1 MLVQVSVQID
11 GREPFV
17 VERSLSGSAD
27 EVEEQVREVLQRAG
41 RMMLEPAFQQIA
53 DRIPAPCCCGK
64 SMKNCNRRTVGI
76 MTTCGEVII
85 QRRRYRC
92 RRCGHELHPA
102 DARLCCG
109 KHRVSRPLAK
119 RVCQLAAVEHFT
131 RLPELVLAQHGV
143 SLCHE
148 TILEL
153 AHDVGGAAE
162 RMRLAEARSSVA
174 RRKPPQITIS
184 NPPER
189 IYVSVDGIMYC
200 TNETEADPEH
210 SGQKRL
216 IWQQMKVGC
225 VYWEDARERWHKQ
238 MVWGRESPEEFGI
251 SLWRLAMECGYGQA
265 NQKLFAADG
274 GAWCWDIHARYFSD
288 ATGILD
294 WYHASEH
301 VWAAAKV
308 VDPDSSDAWANEALT
323 SMHEGGGAVVAA
335 WLKRQISRRRGK
347 TRQAIEGL
355 HAYVAD
361 KVHHMDYPRARQNGW
376 QIGSGMIESTC
387 KQLVAQ
393 RLKGPGMHWSEQGAL
408 AITALRAT
416 DLNGNWDVFWA
427 TCSIKT

>member
-11 GREPFV
+11 GRESFV
-17 VERSLSGSAD
+17 LEQSLSGSAE

-41 RMMLEPAFQQIA
+41 RVMLEPAFQQIA
-53 DRIPAPCCCGK
+53 DGTHAPCCCGR
-64 SMKNCNRRTVGI
+64 SMKNCNRRTVSL
-76 MTTCGEVII
+76 MTTCGEVVI

-92 RRCGHELHPA
+92 RRCGYELHPA

-109 KHRVSRPLAK
+109 KHRVSKPLAK

-143 SLCHE
+143 RLCHE
-148 TILEL
+148 TILDM

-162 RMRLAEARSSVA
+162 RMRLAEARSSIT
-174 RRKPPQITIS
+174 RREPPRMTIS
-184 NPPER
+184 NPPKR

-210 SGQKRL
+210 AGQKRL

-225 VYWEDARERWHKQ
+225 VYWEDAHKRWHKQ

-265 NQKLFAADG
+265 HEKLFAADG

-308 VDPDSSDAWANEALT
+308 VDPDLSEAWAKEALT
-323 SMHEGGGAVVAA
+323 RMHDGGGAELAK
-335 WLKRQISRRRGK
+335 WLKCQISPRRGK
-347 TRQAIEGL
+347 ARQAMEGL
-355 HAYVAD
+355 YAYVAD
-361 KVHHMDYPRARQNGW
+361 KVHHMNYPQARANGW

-393 RLKGPGMHWSEQGAL
+393 RLKGPGMHWSEPGAL

-416 DLNGNWDVFWA
+416 DLNGNWNDFWA

>member
-11 GREPFV
+11 GRESFV
-17 VERSLSGSAD
+17 LEQSLSGSAED
-27 EVEEQVREVLQRAG
+27 VEEQVREVLQRAG
-41 RMMLEPAFQQIA
+41 RAMLEPAFQQIA
-53 DRIPAPCCCGK
+53 DGTHAPCCCGR
-64 SMKNCNRRTVGI
+64 SMKNCNRRTVSL
-76 MTTCGEVII
+76 MTTCGEVVI

-92 RRCGHELHPA
+92 RRCGYELHPA

-109 KHRVSRPLAK
+109 KHRVSKPLAK

-143 SLCHE
+143 RLCHE
-148 TILEL
+148 TILDM

-162 RMRLAEARSSVA
+162 RMRLAEARSSIT
-174 RRKPPQITIS
+174 RREPPRMTIS
-184 NPPER
+184 NPPKR

-200 TNETEADPEH
+200 TNETETDPEH
-210 SGQKRL
+210 AGQKRL

-225 VYWEDARERWHKQ
+225 VYWEDAHKRWHKQ

-265 NQKLFAADG
+265 HEKLFAADG

-308 VDPDSSDAWANEALT
+308 VDPDSSEAWAKEALT
-323 SMHEGGGAVVAA
+323 QMHDGGGAELAM
-335 WLKRQISRRRGK
+335 WLKCQISPRRGK
-347 TRQAIEGL
+347 ARQAMEGL
-355 HAYVAD
+355 YAYVAD
-361 KVHHMDYPRARQNGW
+361 KVHHMNYPQARANGW

-393 RLKGPGMHWSEQGAL
+393 RLKGPGMHWSESGAL

-416 DLNGNWDVFWA
+416 DLNGNWNDFWA